1 MVYLEVKNI
10 SKKFGEVT
18 VLRNISFEV
27 NQGEIFAI
35 AGPPGAG
42 KTTLLKILAG
52 LINPDEGV
60 IYLEGRNITGISP
73 SERNI
78 GMVFEMPP
86 VYPDR
91 TGFENIAFPLRLQK
105 LPKDKIEKRVY
116 EIAELLGIKHLL
128 NRIPTTYSGG
138 EYQRVALARAL
149 VRNPRILLLD
159 EPLRN
164 LDAKIQESMRSWLK
178 RIQRE
183 LKTTV
188 IYSTHDPLDAM
199 AIGDRVSILIDGS
212 IKQLG
217 SPTEVYSS
225 PVSLEV
231 AEYTSIPALNILKGK
246 IREVDQNLVEIDIN
260 GILRIRKKLI
270 KPITREFREKEVII
284 GIRPREIDIS
294 EVGPSENTV
303 VCKLVLVQTIGSEN
317 LITVEIDRYL
327 LRALSKKKLTLTEG
341 SNIFLTLN
349 PDRIYLFDP
358 ETGAALY
365 F

>member
-52 LINPDEGV
+52 LITPDEGI
-60 IYLEGRNITGISP
+60 IYLEGRNITGIPP

-105 LPKDKIEKRVY
+105 LPKDHIEKRVY

-128 NRIPTTYSGG
+128 NRPPTTYSGG

-149 VRNPRILLLD
+149 VRNPSILLLD

-164 LDAKIQESMRSWLK
+164 LDAKVQESMRSWLK
-178 RIQRE
+178 RLQRE

-199 AIGDRVSILIDGS
+199 AIGDRVSILIGGS
-212 IKQLG
+212 VKQLG

-246 IREVDQNLVEIDIN
+246 MREVDQNLVEIDIN
-260 GILRIRKKLI
+260 GILKIRKKLI
-270 KPITREFREKEVII
+270 KPIIEEFREKEIII

-294 EVGPSENTV
+294 EVGPSENTITGR
-303 VCKLVLVQTIGSEN
+303 LVLVQTIGSEN
-317 LITVEIDRYL
+317 LITVEVDKYL
-327 LRALSKKKLTLTEG
+327 IRALSKKKLTLTEG